1 MDTPYYV
8 SPPKVAHILGSSSV
22 QIRQQARSAELSATL
37 GVSELGLSNLGV
49 SAKVGTEASPVPIG
63 PDVAHMLAFVK
74 DAVKVLG
81 RLPAADDPTLSF
93 KDWFVFEGSVRFRVL
108 SRDSGPDVGKI
119 AVWIAEQVTPALGMA
134 SWVVLT
140 GTPDHLDEA
149 WTGTLSGNRSGS
161 GTEAVFDAL
170 RAAGADLPS
179 GATEPSDKEVFYGVS
194 DMAGMLARPHRVRA
208 VAQVLDVRTWR
219 DSQCVTSGGVPIVR
233 VVVASPLCVTAVQ
246 NRPASGRQGRSGAGG
261 KGWWASI
268 PRRMHA
274 HLGRLRWSR
283 RKEAGEPR
291 PLLSAEGVGDQDE
304 GVPFPFAALDRP
316 EP

>member
-1 MDTPYYV
+1 MDAPYYV
-8 SPPKVAHILGSSSV
+8 SPPKVAHILGSSSA
-22 QIRQQARSAELSATL
+22 QIRQKARSAELSATL
-37 GVSELGLSNLGV
+37 GVSELGLSNLGA

-93 KDWFVFEGSVRFRVL
+93 KDWFVLEGPVRFRVL
-108 SRDSGPDVGKI
+108 SRDSGLDVGKI
-119 AVWIAEQVTPALGMA
+119 AVWIAEQVTPHTGMA

-149 WTGTLSGNRSGS
+149 WTGALSGSRSGS

-170 RAAGADLPS
+170 RAAGADLSAGTNEAS
-179 GATEPSDKEVFYGVS
+179 GEEFFHGVS
-194 DMAGMLARPHRVRA
+194 DMAGMLARPHRVHA
-208 VAQVLDVRTWR
+208 VAQVLDVRTWP
-219 DSQCVTSGGVPIVR
+219 DSRYATSGGAPIVR

-246 NRPASGRQGRSGAGG
+246 NRPASARHACPHAEDDGR
-261 KGWWASI
+261 ASFL
-268 PRRMHA
+268 RRMF
-274 HLGRLRWSR
+274 GRLRRQRSSR
-283 RKEAGEPR
+283 RMEAGEPR
-291 PLLSAEGVGDQDE
+291 ALLSAEGVGDQDE
-304 GVPFPFAALDRP
+304 GVSFPLAAFDRP